1 MVLIG
6 LEFRRILVDLRAAVG
21 RDVFTNRITCVFV
34 ANMLHECNEWLRYTL
49 DVTDPPEGGGDTGS
63 AESAGTSA
71 TFGDLRSI
79 DRSKIEKSAIDPR
92 PGWEGMRNPIHVAV
106 LNWMGINIV
115 ECLGHGDAGAMGSPG
130 GDLSYSI
137 TRAARGMDSGN
148 IRPSGTRS

>member
-63 AESAGTSA
+63 AESAGTFA
-71 TFGDLRSI
+71 TFCGLPTIHRFKV
-79 DRSKIEKSAIDPR
+79 RKTAIYSHTR
-92 PGWEGMRNPIHVAV
+92 Y
-106 LNWMGINIV
+106 
-115 ECLGHGDAGAMGSPG
+115 G
-130 GDLSYSI
+130 GE
-137 TRAARGMDSGN
+137 AA
-148 IRPSGTRS
+148 